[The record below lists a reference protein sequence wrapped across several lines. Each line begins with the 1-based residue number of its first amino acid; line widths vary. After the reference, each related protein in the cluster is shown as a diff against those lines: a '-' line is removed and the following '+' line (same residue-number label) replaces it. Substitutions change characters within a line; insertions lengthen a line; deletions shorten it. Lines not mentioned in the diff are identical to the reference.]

1 MMVRVLIAAIV
12 ARSSN
17 AFLQS
22 ATRTAR
28 RGLAARALPPHLETV
43 KADVASGDALLLDV
57 REPHEW
63 AAAHFATATSAPLS
77 ALQQGACPKEALDA
91 TKRLYLHCAAPRGTQ
106 PVRRGRGDDVAS
118 TQARPASASTRRR
131 RPSRRSAATT
141 SWRSRRAYWSS
152 TSWGSTTSRSNFII
166 T

>member
-28 RGLAARALPPHLETV
+28 RSLAARALPPHLETV
-43 KADVASGDALLLDV
+43 KADVAKGDALLLDV

-63 AAAHFATATSAPLS
+63 AAAHFASATFSAAIKVASRCRCHRVGASRLLQLFHLRVSRRWRGGRTLS
-77 ALQQGACPKEALDA
+77 TRTRLSQHLKSSCAIDA
-91 TKRLYLHCAAPRGTQ
+91 TFTHRPPRLL
-106 PVRRGRGDDVAS
+106 
-118 TQARPASASTRRR
+118 
-131 RPSRRSAATT
+131 AT
-141 SWRSRRAYWSS
+141 
-152 TSWGSTTSRSNFII
+152 
-166 T
+166 

>member
-1 MMVRVLIAAIV
+1 MMVRVLLAAIV

-28 RGLAARALPPHLETV
+28 RSLAARALPPHLETV
-43 KADVASGDALLLDV
+43 KADVAGGDALLLDV

-63 AAAHFATATSAPLS
+63 AAAHFASATHAPLS

-91 TKRLYLHCAAPRGTQ
+91 TKWLYLHCAAGIRVHPAKACLEALGC
-106 PVRRGRGDDVAS
+106 DDVVALQEGIS
-118 TQARPASASTRRR
+118 ELYELGFDDLAE
-131 RPSRRSAATT
+131 
-141 SWRSRRAYWSS
+141 
-152 TSWGSTTSRSNFII
+152 
-166 T
+166 

>member
-1 MMVRVLIAAIV
+1 MMVRVLLAAIV

-43 KADVASGDALLLDV
+43 KADVAGGDALLLDV

-63 AAAHFATATSAPLS
+63 AAAHFASATHAPLS

-91 TKRLYLHCAAPRGTQ
+91 TKRLYLHCAAGIRVHPAKACLEQLGC
-106 PVRRGRGDDVAS
+106 DDVVALQEGIS
-118 TQARPASASTRRR
+118 ELYELGFDDLAE
-131 RPSRRSAATT
+131 
-141 SWRSRRAYWSS
+141 
-152 TSWGSTTSRSNFII
+152 
-166 T
+166 